1 MAHTYSIKDL
11 QEALLGGAPQPAPA
25 TGERALLLVL
35 RHYRFHKVLSI
46 ELYEAT
52 LTAAGKPR
60 NPLLPVN
67 PLDRI
72 PRTGDPAV
80 LQFLAAVSRFQKDPT
95 APRTPADIEALRL
108 VLRNPAGLP
117 IYAHDA
123 GFSDNPT
130 AGSLTPVGFGAPIT
144 DATLLVTRRGDT
156 YTCTPQLPIGGRM
169 IPLEETDIAFE
180 HFVRGTEAWHLLA
193 SFPLFRLVRF
203 FRGLRGPLQLP
214 AAHFPEFRRL
224 VLDPLG
230 DLLTVHYTG
239 VQPATEVQRAE
250 AGGDAPPERFLY
262 LSDSGAHIA
271 LTPVARYGNT
281 DVPVLSKRQVYAQ
294 DRSGQWFCLERNEE
308 AEVAFTALLLRQ
320 HPDFERQL
328 DTDPLAFYLHRS
340 RFLENDWFLGAFADW
355 QEAGITVLG
364 FGDLKGIRT
373 SPHTASVSV
382 QVRSGIDWFGA
393 TVKLRFGKQTAAL
406 KQLQQA
412 VRAKSRYIPL
422 GDGTQGLL
430 PEAWL
435 ERFAAWFEAGDTESE
450 ELRIPKVQ
458 FATVAELF
466 REDELDREAL
476 AELRYYQQHFT
487 RPEAVPNVPVPAT
500 FRGTLRHYQQ
510 EGLNW
515 LQLLAAGGFGGC
527 LADDMGLGKTV
538 QVLAFLL
545 AEADTDGPHTSLVVV
560 PNSLLFNWQ
569 AEAQRFAPTL
579 RLHLHYG
586 ERRLRHIRDFDRF
599 DLVLTTYGT
608 LLQDISYLKNYG
620 FRHVFLDESQA
631 IKNIESQRYAAA
643 RLLQARTRFA
653 ITGTPVENNTLD
665 LYAQLSFAC
674 PGLLGSKRSFKQ
686 LFSIPIDQFQSSRH
700 ARQLQQRVA
709 PFLLRRTKKEVAPEL
724 PEKTELLLS
733 CPMDESQQRIY
744 DACARELRDFIEGKA
759 DDELKRSSVFLL
771 RGLTRLRQICNAPQL
786 LPEEKQWNGTSSKIE
801 ALVEGIVNNAP
812 GHKILVFSQF
822 VSMLDL
828 IRAELEKRQIPSE
841 VLTGSTRDRAGAV
854 QRFETDERTRVFLIS
869 LKAGG
874 TGLNLTSADYV
885 YLVDPWWN
893 PAVEDQ
899 AIDRAYRIGQDKK
912 VVAVRLYCPG
922 TVEEKIRHL
931 QAAKRALSGE
941 LIGGSPGFLA
951 SITRS
956 EWRELLG
963 PLASPTG
970 GGGLTKR

>member
-1 MAHTYSIKDL
+1 M
-11 QEALLGGAPQPAPA
+11 
-25 TGERALLLVL
+25 L
-35 RHYRFHKVLSI
+35 RYYRFHKQLSL
-46 ELYEAT
+46 ELYEAA

-60 NPLLPVN
+60 NPLVPVN
-67 PLDRI
+67 PLDRV
-72 PRTGDPAV
+72 PRTTDPAL

-95 APRTPADIEALRL
+95 APRTAADIEALRL

-117 IYAHDA
+117 VYTHDA

-130 AGSLTPVGFGAPIT
+130 AGSLSAVRFGADIS

-156 YTCTPQLPIGGRM
+156 YTCSVQLPAGGRM
-169 IPLEETDIAFE
+169 LPLEEADIAFD
-180 HFVRGTEAWHLLA
+180 HFVRSGEELQLLA
-193 SFPLFRLVRF
+193 GFPLFRLVRF

-214 AAHFPEFRRL
+214 AAHFPELRRH

-239 VQPATEVQRAE
+239 VRPASEEQLEETGLAT
-250 AGGDAPPERFLY
+250 APARLLY
-262 LSDSGAHIA
+262 LSDSGAHISI
-271 LTPVARYGNT
+271 TPVVRYGDT
-281 DVPVLSKRQVYAQ
+281 EVPVLSKRQVYAQ
-294 DRSGQWFCLERNEE
+294 DRAGQWFCLVRDE
-308 AEVAFTALLLRQ
+308 AAELTFTALLLQQ

-340 RFLENDWFLGAFADW
+340 RFLENDWFLGAFAQW

-364 FGDLKGIRT
+364 FGALKGIRS
-373 SPHTASVSV
+373 SPHAAQVSV

-393 TVKLRFGKQTAAL
+393 SVKLRFGKQTATL

-412 VRAKSRYIPL
+412 VRAKSRYVAL

-435 ERFAAWFEAGDTESE
+435 GRFSEWFNAGDADTEE
-450 ELRIPKVQ
+450 IRIPKVQ

-466 REDELDREAL
+466 KEDELDREAL
-476 AELRYYQQHFT
+476 AELRYYQDSFAKPGAL
-487 RPEAVPNVPVPAT
+487 PEVPVPAG

-510 EGLNW
+510 QGLNW
-515 LQLLAAGGFGGC
+515 LQALADGGFGGC

-545 AEADTDGPHTSLVVV
+545 AEAGKDGPHTSLVVM

-569 AEAQRFAPTL
+569 AEAERFAPSL

-608 LLQDISYLKNYG
+608 LLQDVSYLKNYG
-620 FRHVFLDESQA
+620 FRHVFLDEAQA
-631 IKNIESQRYAAA
+631 IKNVGSQRYAAA

-653 ITGTPVENNTLD
+653 ITGTPVENNSLD

-674 PGLLGSKRSFKQ
+674 PGLLGSKRSFTQ
-686 LFSIPIDQFQSSRH
+686 LFSIPIDQFGSSRH
-700 ARQLQQRVA
+700 ARQLQARVA

-724 PEKTELLLS
+724 PEKTELLLA
-733 CPMDESQQRIY
+733 CPMEESQQRIY
-744 DACARELRDFIEGKA
+744 DACARELRDFIDGKA

-786 LPEEKQWNGTSSKIE
+786 LPEEKHWNGSSSKIE

-822 VSMLDL
+822 VSMLEL
-828 IRAELEKRQIPSE
+828 IRAELEKREILSE

-854 QRFETDERTRVFLIS
+854 QRFETDDRTRVFLIS

-874 TGLNLTSADYV
+874 TGLNLTAADYV

-899 AIDRAYRIGQDKK
+899 AIDRAYRIGQEKK

-922 TVEEKIRHL
+922 TVEEKIHQL
-931 QAAKRALSGE
+931 QAAKRALSGG
-941 LIGGSPGFLA
+941 IVGGNA
-951 SITRS
+951 SFFNHISRQ
-956 EWRELLG
+956 EWTELLG
-963 PLASPTG
+963 PLKTAF
-970 GGGLTKR
+970 